1 MGLPKIVCIRV
12 PLTFSCGVHPTMT
25 LLALCHET
33 PSTSVSPCRGPV
45 GSRLDILCTYVH
57 FSRFRNTIKTLQESI
72 LGVRLQNPGNQP
84 QKENTSTKRRK
95 LPKQQ
100 EQSQPNQRQRE
111 KNQRN
116 KGEDRDKQKNKRE
129 PKSVITHVKCFC
141 QQVHDN
147 VRG

>member
-1 MGLPKIVCIRV
+1 MYMRTFFSISEHDQD
-12 PLTFSCGVHPTMT
+12 LTGVN
-25 LLALCHET
+25 
-33 PSTSVSPCRGPV
+33 SVG
-45 GSRLDILCTYVH
+45 G
-57 FSRFRNTIKTLQESI
+57 KTT
-72 LGVRLQNPGNQP
+72 NPGNQP
-84 QKENTSTKRRK
+84 KKENTSTKRRK